1 MERWSPDPLDGST
14 TCPTTCL
21 YASVHVQ
28 TVDSLNYIFDVK
40 LHQYFIACN
49 TLTRKEPQRLHD
61 QGIGG
66 VSTWLKLVTHT
77 LPLVIHLLGTSGIC
91 AWIYSSD
98 TDFINGCFPKQS
110 EKCQV
115 ISDTFRS
122 IQISNCIPLI
132 RTNPTPDEF
141 HDLTTHRSFRLWKI
155 WRA

>member
-1 MERWSPDPLDGST
+1 MEWQTASANFFTHRALEPKVRIMERWSPDPLDGS
-14 TCPTTCL
+14 TTCL

-77 LPLVIHLLGTSGIC
+77 LPLVIHLLGTSGMCLNLFFWYRFYKWMLSKAIRKMSGH
-91 AWIYSSD
+91 I
-98 TDFINGCFPKQS
+98 
-110 EKCQV
+110 
-115 ISDTFRS
+115 RH
-122 IQISNCIPLI
+122 IQIHSDIQLHP
-132 RTNPTPDEF
+132 TNPY
-141 HDLTTHRSFRLWKI
+141 
-155 WRA
+155 